1 MEGINRRSNHR
12 IDNRVNYILAL
23 LGIEPNYRLSISRL
37 FLVKRIMGLVGRGQ
51 FFRWKK
57 LVGARRASRDNKDIM
72 STIGERVTRCSK
84 RLRTAYFINV
94 PRFDRLVFDFLVSL
108 PPSESRFSILASIEL
123 TRASLFPG
131 REREK
136 ERDCKLIGVSFSN
149 SEFLSTARS
158 DQKFKS
164 KPSVDS
170 DFLS

>member
-1 MEGINRRSNHR
+1 MLIIYGHCSASNLIIAYPFHDYFSWKELWGR
-12 IDNRVNYILAL
+12 CFGGV
-23 LGIEPNYRLSISRL
+23 
-37 FLVKRIMGLVGRGQ
+37 VGRGQ

-108 PPSESRFSILASIEL
+108 LPSESRFSILASIEL